1 MDKSPIYITSD
12 YSDRIE
18 DIVGKVEFTD
28 TARAKLYYEML
39 KERPDLFRFEIQ
51 TCIDTEG
58 KVSLLGL
65 SMVPYRGEKD
75 RNSEGTATKA

>member
-12 YSDRIE
+12 YSDNLE
-18 DIVGKVEFTD
+18 DIIGKVVFTD

-51 TCIDTEG
+51 YSTDEYGRVIMH
-58 KVSLLGL
+58 GL
-65 SMVPYRGEKD
+65 SMVTYRGEA
-75 RNSEGTATKA
+75 TATKVSKTR